1 MKTFKQFV
9 TETTLDDVHA
19 LAKSKGVHL
28 DLDKYYG
35 RDDYHV
41 SWIERGEEKGSG
53 REVMNKL
60 HDHADKHKKNIHLVA
75 HESEP
80 KLISYYKSMG
90 YKKRG
95 ETDDGTYM
103 VRKYKK

>member
-9 TETTLDDVHA
+9 SEATLDDVHN
-19 LAKSKGVHL
+19 LAKEKGVHL
-28 DLDKYYG
+28 ELDKNYG

-41 SWIERGEEKGSG
+41 TWIERGKDKGSG
-53 REVMNKL
+53 REVMNRL

-75 HESEP
+75 HGSEP

-90 YKKRG
+90 YKSKG